1 MTKKIIE
8 LIEERSAAGE
18 VFYSFEFFP
27 PKTADGVTN
36 LHERQKYMSSLDPL
50 FCDITWG
57 AGGSTAEL
65 TLDIAENM
73 QKNVRNSL
81 IGCIA
86 HDARRRPGP
95 CPPSQTRHHREADW
109 HGDDDASDLHKHAQ
123 RVDRRG
129 PG

>member
-1 MTKKIIE
+1 MTKKIVE
-8 LIEERSAAGE
+8 LINERSAAGE

-36 LHERQKYMSSLDPL
+36 LHERQKYMSSLNPL

-73 QKNVRNSL
+73 QKNVRNSST
-81 IGCIA
+81 GCVA
-86 HDARRRPGP
+86 HVARRRRRPGP
-95 CPPSQTRHHREADW
+95 
-109 HGDDDASDLHKHAQ
+109 
-123 RVDRRG
+123 
-129 PG
+129 